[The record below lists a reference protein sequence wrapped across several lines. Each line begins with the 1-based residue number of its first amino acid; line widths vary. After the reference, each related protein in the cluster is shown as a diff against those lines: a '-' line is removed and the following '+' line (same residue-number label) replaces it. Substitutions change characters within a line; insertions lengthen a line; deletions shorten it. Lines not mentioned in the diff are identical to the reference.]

1 MSLFIESLVA
11 FWTSD
16 NDATRVEIIIKGFAF
31 AQEFGSK
38 EDVFTGISLSYSLGI
53 TYRNGALDDHDS
65 CGINLH
71 DEFDD
76 LFNMGGIEVILYRVI
91 VCGRS
96 NDYEICIAIGCNC
109 IRSSHKIKWFLA
121 QILLDIFVLYGR
133 LTTVYLFNFLGN
145 DVNCRHMMM
154 LAEQRCNAQPNVTC
168 TCYCYLYTHIWIY
181 FYGSYSLTDYKT
193 ALRHAS
199 PERPNKRLEWSQAM
213 K

>member
-1 MSLFIESLVA
+1 MGLFIELLVA
-11 FWTSD
+11 FRTSD
-16 NDATRVEIIIKGFAF
+16 DDATRVEIVIKGFAF

-96 NDYEICIAIGCNC
+96 NDDEICIAIGCNC

-145 DVNCRHMMM
+145 DVNCCHMMM

-181 FYGSYSLTDYKT
+181 FYDSYSLTDYKT